1 MRKSKK
7 SAETS
12 LLLKLMYVCVA
23 LSIAMLAIVAYDKLI
38 KKPCDCE
45 KKVAECYNQ

>member
-7 SAETS
+7 CKETD

-38 KKPCDCE
+38 KKPNEVPACE
-45 KKVAECYNQ
+45 CSK